1 MNDPECRELLA
12 AIMEAVRDAGTVV
25 RQAAPE
31 AGRLEWEQK
40 SEFDFVS
47 RVDRAAEE
55 QVAVRLLERYPG
67 TPILGE
73 ELSPDVNAAGSGLVF
88 LVDPLDGTTNFL
100 HGFPHYAVSVA
111 AASDGQLVAGAVLNA
126 ATGELFTASLGG
138 GAFRDGQRISV
149 SSVEDPRR
157 ALIGTGFP
165 FGRLEHLG
173 PYLRQF
179 DLVARRTAG
188 IRRAGSAALDLADVA
203 AGRFDAF
210 WELSL
215 SPWDVAA
222 GLLLVQEAGGIA
234 TDLDGA
240 PAAPAFGG
248 YIAGNPVMHA
258 WLIRTLADAEGD

>member
-31 AGRLEWEQK
+31 AAQLEWEQK

-55 QVAVRLLERYPG
+55 RIAVRLLERYPG
-67 TPILGE
+67 TPIVGE
-73 ELSPDVNAAGSGLVF
+73 ELSPDADAASGLAF
-88 LVDPLDGTTNFL
+88 LVDPLDGTTNYL

-111 AASDGQLVAGAVLNA
+111 AVSNGHLVAGAVLNA
-126 ATGELFTASLGG
+126 ATGELFTATLGG

-149 SSVEDPRR
+149 SGVEDPRR

-165 FGRLEHLG
+165 FGRLEQLG

-222 GLLLVQEAGGIA
+222 GLLLVQEAGGTA

-248 YIAGNPVMHA
+248 YVAGNPVMHL
-258 WLIRTLADAEGD
+258 WLMRTLADAEGD